1 MKCKKLLS
9 VALSAVMLSSQAC
22 LAVNAE
28 GTAPD
33 KAYNY
38 VALGDSIAA
47 GFGLSSD
54 GTTES
59 MIADPAFIITDDLI
73 ANPIQDAYAQVFG
86 TYLAELGAERG
97 YTTTATNLSTTGF
110 RAEDVAQAIL
120 SEDFHSDMADAVVG
134 GFLGQRG
141 IEAMSKYHDYFM
153 QYLPE
158 AELVSIQLGG
168 NDIVLEMLMPMLANQ
183 NPILQATGTALI
195 MTVAG
200 FDSETSMQTGIYIIE
215 QNKDNIDYQTIA
227 EAAAYLKGLLNDTDS
242 YVEKSAEN
250 VTKVV
255 DAVKAVNSD
264 TDIALIGMFNPYGNS
279 LVYDGQVY
287 NMSAV
292 MKNIFTRAAEEV
304 CGQKL
309 DTDDEVELVTDEE
322 AEEKTESCFSH
333 IAELKQRMAKIK
345 QQKKEKMA
353 QLLSIISDEIAYPMQ
368 YLLAGKNVA
377 PSIISLNEKL
387 QNVADEK
394 GAVFVDV
401 YDISNELNLDPHP
414 DANGH
419 YEIAEFMKNT
429 LSDKVIERM
438 VVPEAES
445 VALNKTA
452 VNIGIGQNYTL
463 TATVAPTDAIQ
474 KVTWSSNNEEI
485 ASVDANGVV
494 TGKKLGT
501 ATITATTDNGL
512 TAVCKINVK
521 HAPESITLNR
531 DTLSIN
537 ALSTYTFT
545 KTLTAKNSASSFK
558 WTSSNPDI
566 VKVYSTGKIVALQPG
581 TATITVTT
589 YNGKTASCEVTV
601 A

>member
-59 MIADPAFIITDDLI
+59 MIADPAFIITDDLL
-73 ANPIQDAYAQVFG
+73 ANPVQDAYAQVFG
-86 TYLAELGAERG
+86 EYLAEVGAERG

-110 RAEDVAQAIL
+110 RAEDVADAIL

-168 NDIVLEMLMPMLANQ
+168 NDIVLEMLMPMLSSQ
-183 NPILQATGTALI
+183 NPILKATGCSLI

-200 FDSETSMQTGIYIIE
+200 FDSETAIQTGKTIIE

-227 EAAAYLKGLLNDTDS
+227 EAAAYLKSLLNDTDS

-255 DAVKAVNSD
+255 DAVRTVNSD

-401 YDISNELNLDPHP
+401 YNISNELNLDPHP

-474 KVTWSSNNEEI
+474 KVTWSSSNEKI

>member
-168 NDIVLEMLMPMLANQ
+168 NDIVLEMLMPMLSSQ
-183 NPILQATGTALI
+183 NPILKATGCSLI

-200 FDSETSMQTGIYIIE
+200 FDSETAIRTGKTIIE

-227 EAAAYLKGLLNDTDS
+227 EAAAYLKSLLNDTDS

-255 DAVKAVNSD
+255 DAVRTVNSD

-287 NMSAV
+287 DMSTV
-292 MKNIFTRAAEEV
+292 IKNIFTRAAEEV

-309 DTDDEVELVTDEE
+309 DIDDEVELVTDEE

-474 KVTWSSNNEEI
+474 KVTWSSSNEEI